1 MNPIV
6 LRFRMGIYPFLTLN
20 PNHLAELQP
29 DTALYNA
36 RRER

>member
-6 LRFRMGIYPFLTLN
+6 LRFRMGTYPFWTLN
-20 PNHLAELQP
+20 PNRLAELQS

-36 RRER
+36 